1 MDLQFSTEHTV
12 FQDEVRTF
20 IKDNL
25 PRDLQ
30 DKRQRG
36 LRLEKKDVFRWH
48 VILHEQGW
56 SAPNWPVEHGGCA
69 WDPVRRYIFGE

>member
-1 MDLQFSTEHTV
+1 MDLQFSTEHTA

-36 LRLEKKDVFRWH
+36 LRLEKEDV
-48 VILHEQGW
+48 
-56 SAPNWPVEHGGCA
+56 
-69 WDPVRRYIFGE
+69 

>member
-30 DKRQRG
+30 EKRQRG
-36 LRLEKKDVFRWH
+36 LRLEKEDVFRWH
-48 VILHEQGW
+48 VILHEKGW
-56 SAPNWPVEHGGCA
+56 ILSLIH
-69 WDPVRRYIFGE
+69 I

>member
-30 DKRQRG
+30 EKRQRG
-36 LRLEKKDVFRWH
+36 LRLETVSYTHLTLPTK
-48 VILHEQGW
+48 
-56 SAPNWPVEHGGCA
+56 A
-69 WDPVRRYIFGE
+69 